1 MREILLVG
9 ISAVLGYIIFSAF
22 STTGSSQEAF
32 RKIIEQPHTDM
43 QLQQEL
49 AFSKLANDKE
59 ARIIALDN
67 EHKQAQLTAYQN
79 IQINEKENNTK
90 VELKEIDSKRDSTIA
105 NMELQAQSLQSQQQN
120 YTYVIV
126 AFLLFLLVF
135 IYLRYKKYL
144 STLELEKETEYRELI
159 AKKEYA
165 EKILSL
171 VATGNLT
178 FETERKLLQVLDE
191 LNGRRVEDK
200 GGILYHPNPEIAQL
214 SSKSSSNEKYVD
226 I

>member
-9 ISAVLGYIIFSAF
+9 ISAVLGYIVFSAF
-22 STTGSSQEAF
+22 SATGSSQEAF
-32 RKIIEQPHTDM
+32 RKIIEQPHADM

-59 ARIIALDN
+59 ARVIALDN
-67 EHKQAQLTAYQN
+67 EHKQAQLTTYQK

-90 VELKEIDSKRDSTIA
+90 VELKEIDFKRDSTIA
-105 NMELQAQSLQSQQQN
+105 SMELQAQSLQSQQQN
-120 YTYVIV
+120 YTYIIV

-178 FETERKLLQVLDE
+178 FETERKLLKVLDE
-191 LNGRRVEDK
+191 LNGHKVDDK

-214 SSKSSSNEKYVD
+214 SSKSSASDKYVD

>member
-9 ISAVLGYIIFSAF
+9 VSAVLGYIVFSAF
-22 STTGSSQEAF
+22 SATGSYEEAV

-59 ARIIALDN
+59 ARLIALDN
-67 EHKQAQLTAYQN
+67 EHKQAQLTTYQN

-90 VELKEIDSKRDSTIA
+90 VELKEIAFKRDSTIA
-105 NMELQAQSLQSQQQN
+105 NMELQAQSIQSQQKN
-120 YTYVIV
+120 YTYIVV

-135 IYLRYKKYL
+135 IYLRYQKYL
-144 STLELEKETEYRELI
+144 STLELEKETEYREFL

-165 EKILSL
+165 EKILTL

-178 FETERKLLQVLDE
+178 FETEKKLLKVLDE
-191 LNGRRVEDK
+191 LNGHKTEEK
-200 GGILYHPNPEIAQL
+200 AEILYHPNPEIAQL
-214 SSKSSSNEKYVD
+214 NSKSSNTEYLEN
-226 I
+226 